1 MKEWIKLLILGAVSL
16 IFGIYVLGNAVAAS
30 MAVATITGVLL
41 LIAGGFQF
49 IGGFSVE
56 GLVSKIFALAM
67 GALMLVLGASFV
79 FNPLEGVVSLT
90 LLVLILLAVSG
101 IVRMAFAW
109 QMRETPFFWAMLI
122 SGALSV
128 FLAGYILVNFAT
140 VGPSVLGILLGIEMV
155 FNGAGLIVMALFVR
169 TVGDKVANLKK

>member
-1 MKEWIKLLILGAVSL
+1 L

-169 TVGDKVANLKK
+169 TVGDKVASLKK